1 MPTPKGSV
9 CHVELFAADL
19 RKSAKF
25 YSDLFGWKV
34 MPSSAGYT
42 AWSDPAGMS
51 GGFTTAGAPLTNSA
65 ATIYIKVANIP
76 RELKRIQK
84 AGGVIILEKRTIPG
98 GDWGCY
104 ALFRDPAGN
113 NIGLWAAK

>member
-1 MPTPKGSV
+1 MSQPNGAI
-9 CHVELFAADL
+9 CHVELFARDL
-19 RKSAKF
+19 EESAKF
-25 YSDLFGWKV
+25 YGNMFGWKTT
-34 MPSSAGYT
+34 PSSAGYM

-65 ATIYIKVANIP
+65 ATIYIKVANIS
-76 RELKRIQK
+76 RELKRIRK
-84 AGGVIILEKRTIPG
+84 AGGVIILEKRTIPD

-113 NIGLWAAK
+113 NVGLWSAK